1 MPAPDPSAETFLGYP
16 RPDGRVGVRDHLL
29 VLSTGGLTGPTAR
42 RVGAALA
49 NSVVVC
55 LPHSSGLVGQD
66 ERVHR
71 AAVASFATHPNVGA
85 AVLVGDNPALM
96 RAALEAVAASG
107 KPHAGLTLDD
117 CAHDALTLT
126 DRAVRA
132 GAALAVRTSG
142 ARRVEAPLS
151 ALTVGLECGRSDPSS
166 GLVANPL
173 LGLVADRLVDAGGTA
188 IIGETLEW
196 LGAEHLLERR
206 ARTPE
211 VAEAIRAAVLR
222 RERFAVSHGIDLT
235 GSNPTPTNVAA
246 GLSSIEEKSLGNIA
260 KSGSRPIEGLVGYGE
275 RPPGPGLWTMDASA
289 YAPKSV
295 TGFVAAGA
303 QIVLFTTGVGNSY
316 CSALAPTLKLS
327 ANPDTCAALGQQ
339 LDFEAGDAF
348 RGRADLGAAGAGL
361 MDRMLEIASG
371 RLTWGEVLKEGDE
384 VLSRF
389 APAL

>member
-1 MPAPDPSAETFLGYP
+1 MVAPDTFLGYP
-16 RPDGRVGVRDHLL
+16 RPDGRVGVRDRLL

-42 RVGAALA
+42 RIGAALA
-49 NSVVVC
+49 GSTVVC
-55 LPHSSGLVGQD
+55 LPHSSGLVGED

-71 AAVASFATHPNVGA
+71 AAVVDLATHPNVGA
-85 AVLVGDNPALM
+85 AVLVGDNPPLM
-96 RAALEAVAASG
+96 RDALAAVAARG
-107 KPHAGLTLDD
+107 TPHVGLTLDD

-126 DRAVRA
+126 DRAIRA
-132 GAALAVRTSG
+132 GAELAVRISG

-151 ALTVGLECGRSDPSS
+151 ALMIGLECGRSDPSS

-173 LGLVADRLVDAGGTA
+173 LGLVTDAVVDAGGTA

-196 LGAEHLLERR
+196 LGAEHLLARR
-206 ARTPE
+206 ARTP
-211 VAEAIRAAVLR
+211 AAAAAVLEAALR
-222 RERFAVSHGIDLT
+222 RERLAVAHGIDLT
-235 GSNPTPTNVAA
+235 GSNPTPTNIAA
-246 GLSSIEEKSLGNIA
+246 GLSSIEEKSLGAVA
-260 KSGSRPIEGLVGYGE
+260 KSGSRAIEGLVRYGE

-303 QIVLFTTGVGNSY
+303 QVVLFTTGVGNSY
-316 CSALAPTLKLS
+316 CSAISPTVKVS

-339 LDFEAGDAF
+339 LDFDAADAF
-348 RGRADLGAAGAGL
+348 RGRVGLEEAGAALLARVL
-361 MDRMLEIASG
+361 AVASG
-371 RLTWGEVLKEGDE
+371 RSTWGEVLKEGDE

>member
-1 MPAPDPSAETFLGYP
+1 MTSPDGFLGYP
-16 RPDGRVGVRDHLL
+16 RPDGRVGVRNHLL

-42 RVGAALA
+42 RIGSALA
-49 NSVVVC
+49 SSVTVC
-55 LPHSSGLVGQD
+55 LPHSSGLLGQD

-71 AAVASFATHPNVGA
+71 AAVAGFAAHPNVGA
-85 AVLVGDNPALM
+85 VVLVGDNPPLM
-96 RAALEAVAASG
+96 RAALDAVAASG

-117 CAHDALTLT
+117 CSHDALTLT
-126 DRAVRA
+126 DRAIRV
-132 GAALAVRTSG
+132 GATLAVEISAT
-142 ARRVEAPLS
+142 RREPAPLS
-151 ALTVGLECGRSDPSS
+151 ALMIGLECGRSDPSS

-173 LGLVADRLVDAGGTA
+173 LGIITDRLVDAGGTA

-211 VAEAIRAAVLR
+211 VAEAIRDAVLR
-222 RERFAVSHGIDLT
+222 RERLAVSHGIDLT
-235 GSNPTPTNVAA
+235 GSNPTPTNIAA

-260 KSGSRPIEGLVGYGE
+260 KSGQRPIEGLVAYGE
-275 RPPGPGLWTMDASA
+275 HPPRPGLWTMDASA

-295 TGFVAAGA
+295 TGFVVAGA

-316 CSALAPTLKLS
+316 CSAVAPTLKLS
-327 ANPDTCAALGQQ
+327 ANPATCAALGQQ
-339 LDFEAGDAF
+339 LDFNASDAF
-348 RGRADLGAAGAGL
+348 RGRIGLDRAGAGL
-361 MDRMLEIASG
+361 MERMVEIASG
-371 RLTWGEVLKEGDE
+371 RATWGEVLKEGDE